1 MTLTLNDLSITRLHY
16 QQVMAGKFRKA
27 AELVS
32 WMGAMQA
39 QDYSMAKWAV
49 GVRLPRSTDKA
60 IQNAIDKGDIIR
72 THVLRPTWHLVAAK
86 DVRWMLDL
94 TGPHIIGSLKS
105 RHRELE
111 LSPTIFKKCFAIF
124 SKALSGGAHLTREEL
139 LQILEQRTITT
150 LEQRGAHILLSAE
163 LNKLIC
169 SGPMR
174 GKKNTYCL
182 FEERVPP
189 GRKISRDEAINSLIS
204 RYFQSHGPATLQDF
218 IWWSGLPVAD
228 AKRGLEIMRSEL
240 ESEIVESKTYWF
252 KDAFAEKPVKDSA
265 FLLPAFDEFI
275 ISYKDRS
282 ACLSNSHHRS
292 TISINGIFRPVILI
306 NGRVSGTWKKSVKNG
321 KLTVEMEF
329 FPKEKAHKNEAIRS
343 LLKDASEKVVS
354 FFQRENGE

>member
-1 MTLTLNDLSITRLHY
+1 MTLNDVSVMRLHY
-16 QQVMAGKFRKA
+16 QQVLGGKPEKP

-49 GVRLPRSTDKA
+49 GVRLRRTTDKT

-72 THVLRPTWHLVAAK
+72 THVLRPTWHLVASK
-86 DVRWMLDL
+86 DVAWMLDL
-94 TGPHIIGSLKS
+94 TAPHIIASLKS

-111 LSPTIFKKCFAIF
+111 LNPAIFKKCFAIF

-139 LQILEQRTITT
+139 IEKLETRKITT
-150 LEQRGAHILLSAE
+150 LEQRGAHILLFAE

-169 SGPMR
+169 SGAIR
-174 GKKNTYCL
+174 GKKNTYRL
-182 FEERVPP
+182 FDDSIPP
-189 GRKISRDEAINSLIS
+189 GGKISRDEAITSLIR
-204 RYFQSHGPATLQDF
+204 RYFQSHGPATIQDF
-218 IWWSGLPVAD
+218 VWWSGLPVAD
-228 AKRGLEIMRSEL
+228 AKRGMEIMRRELRSET
-240 ESEIVESKTYWF
+240 IESKTYWF
-252 KDAFAEKPVKDSA
+252 KDAFAEKPEKNSV

-282 ACLSNSHHRS
+282 ACLPISHHRS
-292 TISINGIFRPVILI
+292 TISMNGIFRPVIVI
-306 NGRVSGTWKKSVKNG
+306 NGRVSGIWKKSVKKG

-329 FPKEKAHKNEAIRS
+329 FPKEKAHKNEEIRS

-354 FFQRENGE
+354 FFQRENAE